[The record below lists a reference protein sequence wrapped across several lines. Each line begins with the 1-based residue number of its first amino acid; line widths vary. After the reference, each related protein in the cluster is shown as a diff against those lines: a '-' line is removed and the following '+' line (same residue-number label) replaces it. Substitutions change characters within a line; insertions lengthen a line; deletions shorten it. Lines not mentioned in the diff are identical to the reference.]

1 MKAVFVNYICEQKS
15 IGLYIYCKRER
26 TTGAVLELL
35 VKLKGFECKIVIY
48 ISLCK
53 IANTTLYWTMHF
65 ERLHKNIDTEL
76 CFTHFL
82 SLLDCK

>member
-53 IANTTLYWTMHF
+53 IQIQYSTGTCNLKDYI
-65 ERLHKNIDTEL
+65 RI
-76 CFTHFL
+76 
-82 SLLDCK
+82 